1 MQGEQGYK
9 EQPINPAQ
17 APNITNWKNEPTA
30 LKLQDDL
37 EAARPFHDAHVARVR
52 KWNDLSRIE
61 GSVKPKKI
69 EGRSQIQPKLVR
81 RQAEWRYS
89 ALTEPFNSS
98 KKLFDVT
105 PVTFEDARA
114 AAQNELVLNHQFR
127 TKINRVKFIDNYV
140 RTNVDEGAA
149 IVRLGWKRT
158 TQEVSE
164 EVPVWEHLEI
174 TTQEEAQTLEQAIQ
188 LKLDNPREFD
198 ERALPELKAAVEY
211 WEETSQPS
219 VARQTG
225 TQTVKTEKVIHNHP
239 TLDILDPNNVYFD
252 PSCGDDL
259 NKSGFVIISFETSQ
273 AELKKDKRYKNL
285 KHVNWE
291 GASATIGA
299 DGNHSP
305 NSKDTNFNFKD
316 ALRKRIV
323 AYEYWGLWDKDGT
336 GELKPIVATWIGN
349 TMIRL
354 EDNPFPDSKPP
365 IVVANYMPI
374 KRELLGEPDAE
385 LLEDNQAILGAV
397 TRGMIDLM
405 GRSANA
411 QQGFSKGFLDV
422 VNRRRFE
429 SGKDYEFNP
438 TMRPDVAIHEHKYPE
453 IPQSAMLMLN
463 LQNQEAEALTGVK
476 SFAGGVSGSAYG
488 DVAAGIRGALD
499 AASKREMSI
508 LRRLAD
514 GLVLIGKKVTAMN
527 AVFLSEI
534 EVVRITNEEFVT
546 VKREDLAGDFD
557 LQVDISTAEI
567 DNAKSQDL
575 GFMLQTLGPKAD
587 PAFTKIIL
595 TEIAKLKRMPEL
607 AKKIETYRPEPDPIQ
622 QQLAQLEVMAKQKEI
637 ERIDSEILLNKARAQ
652 RETVIADKTDLDT
665 IEQETGTKHA
675 RAVELAGAQGASNR
689 DYEVTKALL
698 KPRKKA
704 DGSETEPDVEAAVGF
719 NNLAK
724 VANDPRSKNPVIPPA
739 QPEMVDPGMMP
750 PVTIT
755 Q

>member
-1 MQGEQGYK
+1 MLSEQ
-9 EQPINPAQ
+9 ESSERPVNPAE
-17 APNITNWKNEPTA
+17 APKLTNWKNEPTA
-30 LKLQDDL
+30 QKLQDDL
-37 EAARPFHDAHVARVR
+37 QAAKPSHDLHVARVR
-52 KWNDLSRIE
+52 RWNDLSKIE
-61 GSVKPKKI
+61 GSAKPAKVK
-69 EGRSQIQPKLVR
+69 GRSQVQPKLVR

-105 PVTFEDARA
+105 PTTFEDAKA
-114 AAQNELVLNHQFR
+114 AAQNELVINHQFR

-149 IVRLGWKRT
+149 IVRLGWSRITKEET
-158 TQEVSE
+158 V
-164 EVPVWEHLEI
+164 EVPIWEHLEPSS
-174 TTQEEAQTLEQAIQ
+174 QEEIQFLEQAIQ
-188 LKLDNPREFD
+188 HKQEDPRDYE
-198 ERALPELKAAVEY
+198 ERVPAELKAAVDFF
-211 WEETSQPS
+211 EETGQPS
-219 VARQTG
+219 VARQAG
-225 TQTVKTEKVIHNHP
+225 TESKKVEKVIDNRP
-239 TLDILDPNNVYFD
+239 TLDILDPSNVYFD

-259 NKSGFVIISFETSQ
+259 NKAGFVIISFETSQ

-285 KHVNWE
+285 NHVNWE

-299 DGNHSP
+299 DGEHAP
-305 NSKDTNFNFKD
+305 KSKDTNFNFKD

-323 AYEYWGLWDKDGT
+323 AYEYWGMWDKDGT

-349 TMIRL
+349 IMVRL
-354 EDNPFPDSKPP
+354 EDNPFPDNRPP
-365 IVVANYMPI
+365 IIVANYMPI

-422 VNRRRFE
+422 VNRRRYE
-429 SGKDYEFNP
+429 SGQDYEYNP
-438 TMRPDVAIHEHKYPE
+438 TMQPAVAIHEHKYPE

-514 GLVLIGKKVTAMN
+514 GLVLIGKKITAMN
-527 AVFLSEI
+527 AVFLSEE
-534 EVVRITNEEFVT
+534 EVVRVTNEQFVT
-546 VKREDLAGDFD
+546 VKREDLAGEFD

-575 GFMLQTLGPKAD
+575 GFMLQTLGPSAD
-587 PAFTKIIL
+587 PEERKIIL
-595 TEIAKLKRMPEL
+595 SEIARLKRMPEL
-607 AKKIETYRPEPDPIQ
+607 AKKIENFQPTPDPIQ
-622 QQLAQLEVMAKQKEI
+622 QQLAQLEVQMKQKEI
-637 ERIDSEILLNKARAQ
+637 EKIQSEIDLNKARAH
-652 RETVIADKTDLDT
+652 REIGVADRTDLDT

-675 RAVELAGAQGASNR
+675 RAVELAQAQSAGNR
-689 DYEVTKALL
+689 DSEVTKALL
-698 KPRKKA
+698 KPRKNA
-704 DGSETEPDVEAAVGF
+704 DGSESEPDVEAAVGF
-719 NNLAK
+719 NNLSK
-724 VANDPRSKNPVIPPA
+724 VANDPRNKNPAPNPVPLAPPTVMP
-739 QPEMVDPGMMP
+739 QDP
-750 PVTIT
+750 TLIT